1 MHALQSSAGSQ
12 KLLDNVERYALYL
25 ALSANDSATVTT
37 WNASN
42 MGGYSHTLLYPSI
55 LQYMHSV
62 AVDPPHGS
70 CIDVTRQC

>member
-25 ALSANDSATVTT
+25 ALTANDSATVTT

-42 MGGYSHTLLYPSI
+42 MGEWV
-55 LQYMHSV
+55 YMYNS
-62 AVDPPHGS
+62 S
-70 CIDVTRQC
+70 